1 MSGSDDPRAPASF
14 WNVVRGDFFGGVAA
28 GVVALPL
35 ALAFGVASGLGPVA
49 GLYGAIATGIVA
61 AVFGGTRVQITGPT
75 GPMTLVVAGIVAAN
89 TLPSGAVNLPVV
101 VAIVILA
108 GLLQIALGL
117 FRVGAYI
124 RYVPYPVISG
134 FMSGIGVIIIIQQL
148 FPMLGA
154 EPPSS
159 EPLSI
164 LRQLHLLGGNI
175 HWGAVALS
183 ALTIATVFILPRIT
197 KAVPASLVALVALT
211 ALAVVL
217 ALEVAVIGEIPSG
230 LPSLV
235 MPSLDFQRLPLLMA
249 AAIQLAFLGAIDSL
263 LTSLV
268 ADNRTRTQ
276 HDSNREL
283 VGQGLGNI
291 AAGLI
296 GGIPGAGA
304 TMRTVVNVEAGGRS
318 RLSGVIHGLFLAAV
332 LLGLSGLVQHVP
344 RAVLAGLLVAVG
356 IGIIDYRGISHL
368 LKVPRSDAF
377 LMLFVLVLT
386 VFTNL
391 IIAVAAGLIVAS
403 FVFMKKIS
411 DITERQTTLT
421 PVADEPWADELTI
434 PDTIRDKLFIKHVD
448 GPLFFGFASQF
459 LDIARQVAAQSR
471 LLVLRMDRISYMDQ
485 TGVYALK
492 DALTRLNAAGV
503 RVLVVGVSVAHLDLL
518 EKLQVIPAVVPE
530 SDVFSD
536 FDALKKALAGS
547 IGEIQAKSGWGVAVR
562 HELLFGSGNNIT
574 RPPDFRTERLP

>member
-1 MSGSDDPRAPASF
+1 
-14 WNVVRGDFFGGVAA
+14 
-28 GVVALPL
+28 
-35 ALAFGVASGLGPVA
+35 
-49 GLYGAIATGIVA
+49 
-61 AVFGGTRVQITGPT
+61 
-75 GPMTLVVAGIVAAN
+75 
-89 TLPSGAVNLPVV
+89 
-101 VAIVILA
+101 
-108 GLLQIALGL
+108 
-117 FRVGAYI
+117 
-124 RYVPYPVISG
+124 
-134 FMSGIGVIIIIQQL
+134 MSGIGVIIILQQL

-175 HWGAVALS
+175 KWGAVALS
-183 ALTIATVFILPRIT
+183 ALTIATVFILPRFT

-211 ALAVVL
+211 ALAVLL
-217 ALEVAVIGEIPSG
+217 ALEVSVIGEIPSG

-235 MPSLDFQRLPLLMA
+235 MPSLDLQRLPLLMA

-268 ADNRTRTQ
+268 ADNLTRTQ

-356 IGIIDYRGISHL
+356 IGIIDYRGFSHL

-386 VFTNL
+386 VFTDL

-403 FVFMKKIS
+403 FVFMKKVS

-459 LDIARQVAAQSR
+459 LDIARQAAAQSR

-518 EKLQVIPAVVPE
+518 EKLQVIPAVIPE

-536 FDALKKALAGS
+536 FGALKKALVGS
-547 IGEIQAKSGWGVAVR
+547 IGEMQAKSDATENPNGW
-562 HELLFGSGNNIT
+562 
-574 RPPDFRTERLP
+574 

>member
-1 MSGSDDPRAPASF
+1 MSGSNDPRAPASF

-49 GLYGAIATGIVA
+49 GLYGAIATGILA

-89 TLPSGAVNLPVV
+89 RLPSGAVNLPVV

-117 FRVGAYI
+117 FRVGTYI

-134 FMSGIGVIIIIQQL
+134 FMSGIGVIIILQQL

-164 LRQLHLLGGNI
+164 LHQLHLLGGNI
-175 HWGAVALS
+175 QWGAVALS
-183 ALTIATVFILPRIT
+183 ASTIATVFILPRIT

-296 GGIPGAGA
+296 GGLPGAGA

-356 IGIIDYRGISHL
+356 IGIIDYHGISHL

-448 GPLFFGFASQF
+448 GPLFFGFATQF

-536 FDALKKALAGS
+536 FDALKKALVGS
-547 IGEIQAKSGWGVAVR
+547 IGEIQAKSDGG
-562 HELLFGSGNNIT
+562 
-574 RPPDFRTERLP
+574 

>member
-1 MSGSDDPRAPASF
+1 MSISHDSRRPALS
-14 WNVVRGDFFGGVAA
+14 WNTVRGDFFGGVSA

-61 AVFGGTRVQITGPT
+61 AVFGGTPVQISGPT
-75 GPMTLVVAGIVAAN
+75 GPMTLVMAGIVATN
-89 TLPSGAVNLPVV
+89 TLPSGAVNLPDV
-101 VAIVILA
+101 VAAIVLA

-117 FRVGAYI
+117 FRIGTYI

-134 FMSGIGVIIIIQQL
+134 FMTGIGVIIIVQQL

-154 EPPSS
+154 ESPSS

-175 HWGAVALS
+175 KLTAVALS
-183 ALTIATVFILPRIT
+183 GLTIATVFILPRFT
-197 KAVPASLVALVALT
+197 RAVPASLVALVTLT
-211 ALAVVL
+211 ALAMLL
-217 ALEVAVIGEIPSG
+217 ALEVSVIGKIPSG

-235 MPSLDFQRLPLLMA
+235 MPSLDFQRLPLLIA

-268 ADNRTRTQ
+268 ADNLTRTQ
-276 HDSNREL
+276 HNSNREL

-291 AAGLI
+291 VAGLI

-304 TMRTVVNVEAGGRS
+304 TMRTVLNVESGGRS

-332 LLGLSGLVQHVP
+332 LLGLSGLVQYVP
-344 RAVLAGLLVAVG
+344 HAVLAGLLVAVG
-356 IGIIDYRGISHL
+356 IGIIDYRGLNHL
-368 LKVPRSDAF
+368 VKVPRSDAF

-391 IIAVAAGLIVAS
+391 IVAVAAGLIVAS
-403 FVFMKKIS
+403 FVFMKKVS

-434 PDTIRDKLFIKHVD
+434 PDAIRNSLLIKHVD

-459 LDIARQVAAQSR
+459 LEIAGQAAAQSR

-518 EKLQVIPAVVPE
+518 ERLQVIPAVLPK

-536 FDALKKALAGS
+536 FDALKKVLEDR
-547 IGEIQAKSGWGVAVR
+547 IGEMQAKAHSG
-562 HELLFGSGNNIT
+562 
-574 RPPDFRTERLP
+574 

>member
-1 MSGSDDPRAPASF
+1 MGVSDDPPSPASF

-35 ALAFGVASGLGPVA
+35 ALAFGVASGMGPAA

-61 AVFGGTRVQITGPT
+61 AVFGGTPVQITGPT
-75 GPMTLVVAGIVAAN
+75 GPMTLVMAGVVATN
-89 TLPSGAVNLPVV
+89 TLPSGTVNLPVV
-101 VAIVILA
+101 VTIIVLA

-117 FRVGAYI
+117 FRIGAYI

-134 FMSGIGVIIIIQQL
+134 FMTGIGVIIILQQL

-154 EPPSS
+154 EAPSS

-164 LRQLHLLGGNI
+164 LRHLHLLGANI
-175 HWGAVALS
+175 KWEAVALS
-183 ALTIATVFILPRIT
+183 ALTIATVFILPRFT
-197 KAVPASLVALVALT
+197 KAIPASLVALLALT
-211 ALAVVL
+211 ALAVLL
-217 ALEVAVIGEIPSG
+217 ALEVSVIGKIPSG

-235 MPSLDFQRLPLLMA
+235 MPSFDFQQLPLLIA
-249 AAIQLAFLGAIDSL
+249 AGIQLAFLGAIDSL

-268 ADNRTRTQ
+268 ADNLTRTQ

-291 AAGLI
+291 AAGLM

-304 TMRTVVNVEAGGRS
+304 TMRTVVNVDAGGRS

-332 LLGLSGLVQHVP
+332 LLGLSGLVQYVP
-344 RAVLAGLLVAVG
+344 HAVLAGLLVAVG
-356 IGIIDYRGISHL
+356 IGIIDYRGISHF

-403 FVFMKKIS
+403 FVFMKKVS
-411 DITERQTTLT
+411 DITEQQTTLT
-421 PVADEPWADELTI
+421 PVANELWADELTI
-434 PDTIRDKLFIKHVD
+434 PDSIRNKLLIKHVD

-459 LDIARQVAAQSR
+459 VDIARQAAAQSR

-536 FDALKKALAGS
+536 FDALKKTLHAS
-547 IGEIQAKSGWGVAVR
+547 IGQMQAKLDAG
-562 HELLFGSGNNIT
+562 
-574 RPPDFRTERLP
+574 

>member
-1 MSGSDDPRAPASF
+1 MSVSDDPRSPASS

-61 AVFGGTRVQITGPT
+61 AVFGGTPVQITGPT
-75 GPMTLVVAGIVAAN
+75 GPMTLVVAGVVATN
-89 TLPSGAVNLPVV
+89 TLPSGAVNLPGVV
-101 VAIVILA
+101 VIIVLA

-117 FRVGAYI
+117 FRIGTYI

-134 FMSGIGVIIIIQQL
+134 FMSGIGVIIILQQL

-175 HWGAVALS
+175 KWAAVALS
-183 ALTIATVFILPRIT
+183 ALTIATVFILPRFT

-211 ALAVVL
+211 ALAVL
-217 ALEVAVIGEIPSG
+217 LGLEVSVIGRIPSG

-268 ADNRTRTQ
+268 ADNLTRTQ

-304 TMRTVVNVEAGGRS
+304 TMRTVLNVEAGGRS

-344 RAVLAGLLVAVG
+344 HAVLAGLLVAVG
-356 IGIIDYRGISHL
+356 IGIIDYRGIRDL

-403 FVFMKKIS
+403 FVFMKKVS

-434 PDTIRDKLFIKHVD
+434 PDTIRNKLFIKHVD

-459 LDIARQVAAQSR
+459 LDIARQAAAQSR

-492 DALTRLNAAGV
+492 DALSRLNAAGV
-503 RVLVVGVSVAHLDLL
+503 RVLVVGISVAHLDLL
-518 EKLQVIPAVVPE
+518 EKLQVIPAVIPE
-530 SDVFSD
+530 SDIFSD
-536 FDALKKALAGS
+536 FDALKKALDGR
-547 IGEIQAKSGWGVAVR
+547 IGEMQAKLDAAS
-562 HELLFGSGNNIT
+562 
-574 RPPDFRTERLP
+574 RPSRTLQQR

>member
-1 MSGSDDPRAPASF
+1 MSMTDDPRTPASS

-61 AVFGGTRVQITGPT
+61 AVFGGTPVQITGPT
-75 GPMTLVVAGIVAAN
+75 GPMTLVVAGIVATN

-101 VAIVILA
+101 VAIIVLA

-117 FRVGAYI
+117 FRIGAYI

-134 FMSGIGVIIIIQQL
+134 FMSGIGVIIILQQL

-175 HWGAVALS
+175 KWGAVALS
-183 ALTIATVFILPRIT
+183 ALTIATVFILPRFT

-211 ALAVVL
+211 ALAVLL
-217 ALEVAVIGEIPSG
+217 ALEVSVIGEIPSG

-235 MPSLDFQRLPLLMA
+235 MPSLDFQQLPLLLA

-268 ADNRTRTQ
+268 ADNLTRTQ

-332 LLGLSGLVQHVP
+332 LLGLSGLVQYVP

-356 IGIIDYRGISHL
+356 IGIIDYRGISHI

-386 VFTNL
+386 VFTDL

-403 FVFMKKIS
+403 FVFMKKVS

-434 PDTIRDKLFIKHVD
+434 PDTIRNKLFIKHVD

-459 LDIARQVAAQSR
+459 LDIARQAAAQSR

-536 FDALKKALAGS
+536 FDALKKALPAYRGDA
-547 IGEIQAKSGWGVAVR
+547 GEIGCGLVVV
-562 HELLFGSGNNIT
+562 
-574 RPPDFRTERLP
+574 

>member
-1 MSGSDDPRAPASF
+1 MSVSNDLRTSALS
-14 WNVVRGDFFGGVAA
+14 WNGVRGDFFGGVAA
-28 GVVALPL
+28 GIVALPL
-35 ALAFGVASGLGPVA
+35 ALAFGVASGLGPAA
-49 GLYGAIATGIVA
+49 GLYGAIATGVVA
-61 AVFGGTRVQITGPT
+61 AVFGGTPVQISGPT
-75 GPMTLVVAGIVAAN
+75 GPMTLVVAGIVATN
-89 TLPSGAVNLPVV
+89 TLPSGAVNLPDI
-101 VAIVILA
+101 VAIIVLA

-117 FRVGAYI
+117 FRIGAYI

-134 FMSGIGVIIIIQQL
+134 FMSGIGVIIILQQL

-159 EPLSI
+159 DPLSI
-164 LRQLHLLGGNI
+164 LRQLHLLVGNI
-175 HWGAVALS
+175 KWSAVALS
-183 ALTIATVFILPRIT
+183 ALTVATVFILPRFT

-211 ALAVVL
+211 ALALLLPLQVS
-217 ALEVAVIGEIPSG
+217 VIGEIPSG

-235 MPSLDFQRLPLLMA
+235 MPSPDFQRLPLLVA
-249 AAIQLAFLGAIDSL
+249 AGIQLAFLGAIDSL
-263 LTSLV
+263 LTALV
-268 ADNRTRTQ
+268 ADNLTGTQ
-276 HDSNREL
+276 HSSNREL
-283 VGQGLGNI
+283 VGQGLGNV

-304 TMRTVVNVEAGGRS
+304 TMRTVINVKAGGRS

-344 RAVLAGLLVAVG
+344 NAVLAGLLVTVG
-356 IGIIDYRGISHL
+356 IGIIDYRGIRHL
-368 LKVPRSDAF
+368 FKVPRSDAF

-403 FVFMKKIS
+403 FVFMKKVS

-421 PVADEPWADELTI
+421 PVADEPWADELSI
-434 PDTIRDKLFIKHVD
+434 PDTVRNKLFIKHVD

-459 LDIARQVAAQSR
+459 LDIARQAAAQSR
-471 LLVLRMDRISYMDQ
+471 LLVLRMDRVSYMDQ
-485 TGVYALK
+485 TGVYALQ
-492 DALTRLNAAGV
+492 DALTRLHAAGV

-518 EKLQVIPAVVPE
+518 EKLQVIPAVVPK

-536 FDALKKALAGS
+536 FAALKKALSAS
-547 IGEIQAKSGWGVAVR
+547 IGEMQPKSEAG
-562 HELLFGSGNNIT
+562 
-574 RPPDFRTERLP
+574 

>member
-1 MSGSDDPRAPASF
+1 MNGSDDPPTPVSP
-14 WNVVRGDFFGGVAA
+14 WSIVRGDFFGGVAA

-49 GLYGAIATGIVA
+49 GLYGAIASGIVA
-61 AVFGGTRVQITGPT
+61 AVFGGTPVQITGPT
-75 GPMTLVVAGIVAAN
+75 GPMTLVVAGIVATN

-101 VAIVILA
+101 VAIIVLA
-108 GLLQIALGL
+108 GLLQITLGL
-117 FRVGAYI
+117 FRIGAYI

-134 FMSGIGVIIIIQQL
+134 FMTGIGVIIILQQL

-175 HWGAVALS
+175 KWAAVALS
-183 ALTIATVFILPRIT
+183 ALTIATVFILPRFT

-211 ALAVVL
+211 VLAVL
-217 ALEVAVIGEIPSG
+217 LGLEVSVIGRIPSG

-235 MPSLDFQRLPLLMA
+235 MPSLDFQRLPLLMS

-268 ADNRTRTQ
+268 ADNLTRTQ

-296 GGIPGAGA
+296 VGIPGAGA
-304 TMRTVVNVEAGGRS
+304 TMRTVLNVEAGGRS

-344 RAVLAGLLVAVG
+344 RAVLAGLLFAVG
-356 IGIIDYRGISHL
+356 IGIIDYRGIRHL

-403 FVFMKKIS
+403 FVFMKKVS
-411 DITERQTTLT
+411 DITERQTTLK

-434 PDTIRDKLFIKHVD
+434 PDPIRNKLLIKHVD

-459 LDIARQVAAQSR
+459 LDLARQAAAQSR

-485 TGVYALK
+485 TGVYALQE
-492 DALTRLNAAGV
+492 ALASLKAAGV
-503 RVLVVGVSVAHLDLL
+503 RVLVVGVSLAHLDLL

-536 FDALKKALAGS
+536 FDALKKALHS
-547 IGEIQAKSGWGVAVR
+547 RIGEMQAKSDA
-562 HELLFGSGNNIT
+562 SS
-574 RPPDFRTERLP
+574 RPAQTLQ

>member
-1 MSGSDDPRAPASF
+1 MSMSDNPRRPAWS
-14 WNVVRGDFFGGVAA
+14 WNIVRGDFFGGVSA

-35 ALAFGVASGLGPVA
+35 ALAFGVASGLGPAA

-61 AVFGGTRVQITGPT
+61 AVFGGTPVQITGPT
-75 GPMTLVVAGIVAAN
+75 VPMTLVVAGIVATN
-89 TLPSGAVNLPVV
+89 TLPSGAVNLPDV
-101 VAIVILA
+101 VAAIVLA

-117 FRVGAYI
+117 FRIGTYI

-134 FMSGIGVIIIIQQL
+134 FMTGIGVIIIVQQL

-154 EPPSS
+154 ESPSS
-159 EPLSI
+159 APLAI
-164 LRQLHLLGGNI
+164 LSQLQLLGGNI
-175 HWGAVALS
+175 KLPAVVLS
-183 ALTIATVFILPRIT
+183 GLTIATVFILPRLT

-211 ALAVVL
+211 ALAMLL
-217 ALEVAVIGEIPSG
+217 ALEVSVIGKIPSG

-235 MPSLDFQRLPLLMA
+235 MPSLDFQRLPPLLA
-249 AAIQLAFLGAIDSL
+249 AAIQLTFLGAIDSL

-268 ADNRTRTQ
+268 ADNLTRTQ

-283 VGQGLGNI
+283 LGQGLGNI

-304 TMRTVVNVEAGGRS
+304 TMRTVLNVEAGGRS

-344 RAVLAGLLVAVG
+344 HAVLAGLLVAVG

-377 LMLFVLVLT
+377 LILFVLLLT
-386 VFTNL
+386 VCTNL
-391 IIAVAAGLIVAS
+391 IIAVAAGLIGAS
-403 FVFMKKIS
+403 FVFMKKVG

-434 PDTIRDKLFIKHVD
+434 PDTIRNKLFIKHVD

-459 LDIARQVAAQSR
+459 RDIALQAAAQSR

-485 TGVYALK
+485 TGVYALR
-492 DALTRLNAAGV
+492 DALRRLNAAGV

-518 EKLQVIPAVVPE
+518 EKLQVIPALVPE

-536 FDALKKALAGS
+536 FDALKKALPR
-547 IGEIQAKSGWGVAVR
+547 IIREMRAKSDAG
-562 HELLFGSGNNIT
+562 
-574 RPPDFRTERLP
+574 

>member
-1 MSGSDDPRAPASF
+1 MSVSDDPRAPALS

-35 ALAFGVASGLGPVA
+35 ALAFGVASGLGPAA

-61 AVFGGTRVQITGPT
+61 AVFGGTPVQITGPT
-75 GPMTLVVAGIVAAN
+75 GPMTLVVAGIVATN
-89 TLPSGAVNLPVV
+89 MLPSSAVNLPVV
-101 VAIVILA
+101 VAIIVLA

-117 FRVGAYI
+117 FRIGAYI

-134 FMSGIGVIIIIQQL
+134 FMSGIGVIIILQQL

-159 EPLSI
+159 DPLSI
-164 LRQLHLLGGNI
+164 LRQLHLLSGNVKWDAI
-175 HWGAVALS
+175 ALS
-183 ALTIATVFILPRIT
+183 ASTIATVFILPRFT

-211 ALAVVL
+211 ALAVL
-217 ALEVAVIGEIPSG
+217 LGLEVSVIGEIPSG

-235 MPSLDFQRLPLLMA
+235 MPSLDFQQLPLLMV

-268 ADNRTRTQ
+268 ADNLTRTQ
-276 HDSNREL
+276 HNSNREL

-344 RAVLAGLLVAVG
+344 HAILAGLLVAVG

-391 IIAVAAGLIVAS
+391 IVAVAAGLIVAS
-403 FVFMKKIS
+403 FVFMKKVS

-421 PVADEPWADELTI
+421 PIADEPWADELTI
-434 PDTIRDKLFIKHVD
+434 PDTIRNRLLIKHVD

-459 LDIARQVAAQSR
+459 RDIARQAAAQSR

-492 DALTRLNAAGV
+492 DALTGLSAAGV
-503 RVLVVGVSVAHLDLL
+503 RVLVVGLSVAHLDLL
-518 EKLQVIPAVVPE
+518 KKLQVIPAVVPE
-530 SDVFSD
+530 SDVFTD
-536 FDALKKALAGS
+536 FHSLKKALDGS
-547 IGEIQAKSGWGVAVR
+547 IEEMQAKSDAG
-562 HELLFGSGNNIT
+562 
-574 RPPDFRTERLP
+574 

>member
-1 MSGSDDPRAPASF
+1 MSGSNDPRAPALF

-49 GLYGAIATGIVA
+49 GLYGAIATGILA

-89 TLPSGAVNLPVV
+89 RLPSGAVNLPVV

-117 FRVGAYI
+117 FRVGTYI

-134 FMSGIGVIIIIQQL
+134 FMSGIGVIIILQQL

-154 EPPSS
+154 EPLSS

-164 LRQLHLLGGNI
+164 LHQLHLLRGNI
-175 HWGAVALS
+175 QWGAVALS
-183 ALTIATVFILPRIT
+183 ASTIATVFILPRIT

-235 MPSLDFQRLPLLMA
+235 MPSLDFQRLPLLIP

-283 VGQGLGNI
+283 VGQGLGNV

-296 GGIPGAGA
+296 GGLPGAGA

-356 IGIIDYRGISHL
+356 IGIIDYHGISHL

-403 FVFMKKIS
+403 FVFVKKIS

-448 GPLFFGFASQF
+448 GPLFFGFATQF

-530 SDVFSD
+530 SDIFSD
-536 FDALKKALAGS
+536 FDALKKALVGS
-547 IGEIQAKSGWGVAVR
+547 IEEIQAKSDGG
-562 HELLFGSGNNIT
+562 
-574 RPPDFRTERLP
+574 

>member
-14 WNVVRGDFFGGVAA
+14 WNVVRGDLFGGVAA

-49 GLYGAIATGIVA
+49 GLYGAITTGIVA
-61 AVFGGTRVQITGPT
+61 AVFGGTHVQITGPT

-101 VAIVILA
+101 VEIVILA

-117 FRVGAYI
+117 FRVGTYV

-134 FMSGIGVIIIIQQL
+134 FMSGIGVIIILQQL

-164 LRQLHLLGGNI
+164 LNHLHLLRGNVQ
-175 HWGAVALS
+175 WSAVTLS
-183 ALTIATVFILPRIT
+183 ASTIATVFIIPRIT

-296 GGIPGAGA
+296 GGLPGAGA

-318 RLSGVIHGLFLAAV
+318 RLSGVIHGVFLAAV

-344 RAVLAGLLVAVG
+344 RAVLAGLLVTVG

-391 IIAVAAGLIVAS
+391 IVAVTAGLIVAS

-448 GPLFFGFASQF
+448 GPLFFGFATQF
-459 LDIARQVAAQSR
+459 LEIARQVAARSR

-536 FDALKKALAGS
+536 FDALKKALADG
-547 IGEIQAKSGWGVAVR
+547 IEEIQAKSDGA
-562 HELLFGSGNNIT
+562 
-574 RPPDFRTERLP
+574 

>member
-1 MSGSDDPRAPASF
+1 MSVSDDPRAPASS

-61 AVFGGTRVQITGPT
+61 AVFGGTPVQITGPT
-75 GPMTLVVAGIVAAN
+75 GPMTLVVAGIVATN

-101 VAIVILA
+101 VAIIVLA

-117 FRVGAYI
+117 FRIGAYI

-134 FMSGIGVIIIIQQL
+134 FMSGIGVIIILQQL

-159 EPLSI
+159 DPLSI

-175 HWGAVALS
+175 KWGAVALS
-183 ALTIATVFILPRIT
+183 ALTIATVFILPRFT

-211 ALAVVL
+211 ALAVL
-217 ALEVAVIGEIPSG
+217 LGLEVSVIGEIPSG

-268 ADNRTRTQ
+268 ADNLTRTQ

-386 VFTNL
+386 VFTDL

-403 FVFMKKIS
+403 FVFMKKVS
-411 DITERQTTLT
+411 DIAERQTTLT

-434 PDTIRDKLFIKHVD
+434 PDTIRNKLFIKHVD

-459 LDIARQVAAQSR
+459 LRHRPSGGSPEQAPGSPHGPHLLHGPDRRLCAERCADETQSR
-471 LLVLRMDRISYMDQ
+471 PGCACWWWAFPWPTSI
-485 TGVYALK
+485 
-492 DALTRLNAAGV
+492 
-503 RVLVVGVSVAHLDLL
+503 
-518 EKLQVIPAVVPE
+518 
-530 SDVFSD
+530 FSR
-536 FDALKKALAGS
+536 S
-547 IGEIQAKSGWGVAVR
+547 CR
-562 HELLFGSGNNIT
+562 
-574 RPPDFRTERLP
+574 

>member
-1 MSGSDDPRAPASF
+1 MQHLELSDDPRAVAWS
-14 WNVVRGDFFGGVAA
+14 WNAVRGDFFGGVAA

-49 GLYGAIATGIVA
+49 GLYGAIATGVVA
-61 AVFGGTRVQITGPT
+61 AVFGGTPVQISGPT
-75 GPMTLVVAGIVAAN
+75 GPMTLVMAGIVATN
-89 TLPSGAVNLPVV
+89 TLPSGAVSLPY
-101 VAIVILA
+101 VAAIIFLA
-108 GLLQIALGL
+108 GLLQCALGL

-154 EPPSS
+154 DPPSS
-159 EPLSI
+159 DPLSI
-164 LRQLHLLGGNI
+164 LRELHLLSGNVK
-175 HWGAVALS
+175 WGAVTLS
-183 ALTIATVFILPRIT
+183 TLTIATVFILPRFT
-197 KAVPASLVALVALT
+197 KVVPASLVALVSLT
-211 ALAVVL
+211 ALAAAL
-217 ALEVAVIGEIPSG
+217 ALEISVIGEIPSG

-235 MPSLDFQRLPLLMA
+235 VPSLDFQQLPLLMA
-249 AAIQLAFLGAIDSL
+249 AALQLAFLGAIDSL
-263 LTSLV
+263 LTALV
-268 ADNRTRTQ
+268 ADNLTRTQ

-296 GGIPGAGA
+296 GGLPGAGA

-332 LLGLSGLVQHVP
+332 LLGLSGLVQHIP

-356 IGIIDYRGISHL
+356 IGIIDYRGIGHL

-403 FVFMKKIS
+403 FVFMKKVG
-411 DITERQTTLT
+411 DVTQRQTTLT

-434 PDTIRDKLFIKHVD
+434 PETIRNKLFIKHID

-459 LDIARQVAAQSR
+459 RDIARQAAIQSR
-471 LLVLRMDRISYMDQ
+471 LLVLRMDRISYIDQ
-485 TGVYALK
+485 TGAYALK
-492 DALTRLNAAGV
+492 DALMRLNAAGV
-503 RVLVVGVSVAHLDLL
+503 RVLVVGLSVAHLDLL
-518 EKLQVIPAVVPE
+518 DRLQVIPSLIPA
-530 SDVFSD
+530 SDVFRD
-536 FDALKKALAGS
+536 FDALKKVLNRR
-547 IGEIQAKSGWGVAVR
+547 IGEMQAKSDAG
-562 HELLFGSGNNIT
+562 
-574 RPPDFRTERLP
+574 